1 MNENKTLSTTKQTSL
16 TKRLAGLVEKISHH
30 HAECL
35 KTFGQ
40 GLRHAYECGRLLN
53 EAKTSLARGE
63 YERWVHKNFDF
74 GDRTAQMYKRV
85 FENWAVLKN
94 KAEDMASLSLSQANK
109 LLAGPKPKP
118 ASEVADEPSA
128 GEATAGD
135 KEPVGDG
142 PIPPP
147 GTKPASDP
155 LTKPAMKENKPH
167 DTLQALMKK
176 YDLFGEPE
184 MLIELLLALGFAKS
198 EIDAKLEQGA

>member
-1 MNENKTLSTTKQTSL
+1 MNENTTLSTTKQTAPAKKL
-16 TKRLAGLVEKISHH
+16 VGLAEKISQH

-35 KTFGQ
+35 KSFGSA
-40 GLRHAYECGRLLN
+40 LRHAYECGRLLN
-53 EAKTSLARGE
+53 EAKMLQPRGE

-109 LLAGPKPKP
+109 LIAGPKPKP

-128 GEATAGD
+128 GDATAGD

-142 PIPPP
+142 PLPPP
-147 GTKPASDP
+147 GTKPVSDSVN
-155 LTKPAMKENKPH
+155 KPAKKESKPH
-167 DTLQALMKK
+167 DALQALMKK

-184 MLIELLLALGFAKS
+184 KLIELLLALGFEKS
-198 EIDAKLEQGA
+198 VIEAKLEQG